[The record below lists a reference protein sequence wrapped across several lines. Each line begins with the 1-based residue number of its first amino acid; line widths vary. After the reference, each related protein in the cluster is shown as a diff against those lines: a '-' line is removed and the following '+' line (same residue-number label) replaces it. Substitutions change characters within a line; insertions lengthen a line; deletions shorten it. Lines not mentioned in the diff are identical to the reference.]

1 MTGGFLKISEVLV
14 KVGDGVHTLLLDRQI
29 VRDGRKFDAPLLW
42 MVVLMTA
49 FSLLMIYSAS
59 VYLASKE
66 GGDQFFYLTRQAGF
80 VVAGLIASGFLW
92 FLCRMRT
99 WRRLVPWIFA
109 LSGLLLVVVLI
120 AGREINGATRW
131 IPLGPLNFQPTE
143 LFKLAVIL
151 YLASLFTRREEV
163 LRSME
168 SLGWQSI
175 WRGTAN
181 LIMSAT
187 NPQARRETLEMYGR
201 FRAIILPIMLVAFG
215 LVLIMVQPDFG
226 SFVVITVIAVGM
238 LFLAGL
244 PWKYFFVLVGSV
256 LGGMVLMITAAPYRV
271 QRVVAFLDPWKDPQ
285 GAGYQLTHSLMA
297 IGRGEWCGMGLGASL
312 SKRGFLPEAHTDFI
326 FAIIAE
332 EFGFFGMCVLIFCY
346 GWLVVR
352 AFSIG
357 KQSRDLGLT
366 FNAYIA
372 SGIGIWIGI
381 QSFFNI
387 GVNIGALPT
396 KGLTLPLMS
405 YGGSSVFFMLISMM
419 LLLRID
425 YENRRKMRGYRVE

>member
-1 MTGGFLKISEVLV
+1 MAAACAVDFCLI
-14 KVGDGVHTLLLDRQI
+14 R
-29 VRDGRKFDAPLLW
+29 P
-42 MVVLMTA
+42 
-49 FSLLMIYSAS
+49 
-59 VYLASKE
+59 
-66 GGDQFFYLTRQAGF
+66 
-80 VVAGLIASGFLW
+80 VAGSRID
-92 FLCRMRT
+92 CRARNQ
-99 WRRLVPWIFA
+99 WRD
-109 LSGLLLVVVLI
+109 
-120 AGREINGATRW
+120 
-131 IPLGPLNFQPTE
+131 PLDTFGPLNFQPTE

-226 SFVVITVIAVGM
+226 SFVVITVITVGM

-285 GAGYQLTHSLMA
+285 VPATS
-297 IGRGEWCGMGLGASL
+297 
-312 SKRGFLPEAHTDFI
+312 
-326 FAIIAE
+326 
-332 EFGFFGMCVLIFCY
+332 
-346 GWLVVR
+346 
-352 AFSIG
+352 
-357 KQSRDLGLT
+357 
-366 FNAYIA
+366 
-372 SGIGIWIGI
+372 
-381 QSFFNI
+381 
-387 GVNIGALPT
+387 LPT
-396 KGLTLPLMS
+396 L
-405 YGGSSVFFMLISMM
+405 
-419 LLLRID
+419 
-425 YENRRKMRGYRVE
+425 

>member
-1 MTGGFLKISEVLV
+1 MKISEVLV
-14 KVGDGVHTLLLDRQI
+14 KVGDGVHTLLLDRPI

-49 FSLLMIYSAS
+49 FGLLMIYSAS

-109 LSGLLLVVVLI
+109 LSGLLLVAVLI

-226 SFVVITVIAVGM
+226 SFVVITVITVGM

-285 GAGYQLTHSLMA
+285 
-297 IGRGEWCGMGLGASL
+297 
-312 SKRGFLPEAHTDFI
+312 
-326 FAIIAE
+326 
-332 EFGFFGMCVLIFCY
+332 VL
-346 GWLVVR
+346 
-352 AFSIG
+352 ATS
-357 KQSRDLGLT
+357 
-366 FNAYIA
+366 
-372 SGIGIWIGI
+372 
-381 QSFFNI
+381 
-387 GVNIGALPT
+387 LPT
-396 KGLTLPLMS
+396 L
-405 YGGSSVFFMLISMM
+405 
-419 LLLRID
+419 
-425 YENRRKMRGYRVE
+425 